1 MTRKKSANVGEIEKW
16 IEELKKRGISEFQ
29 FRDLPEDLKKMGM
42 IRRAS
47 VLKKITELKKIKD
60 VIVWKVE

>member
-29 FRDLPEDLKKMGM
+29 FRDLPEDLKKIGM

>member
-1 MTRKKSANVGEIEKW
+1 MSANVSDVEKW
-16 IEELKKRGISEFQ
+16 TEELKKKGISEFQ
-29 FRDLPEDLKKMGM
+29 FRDLPEDLKKIGM

-47 VLKKITELKKIKD
+47 VLKKIKELKKIKD

>member
-1 MTRKKSANVGEIEKW
+1 MSANVNNVEKW

-29 FRDLPEDLKKMGM
+29 FKDLPADLKKIGM

-47 VLKKITELKKIKD
+47 FLKKIKELKKIKD

>member
-1 MTRKKSANVGEIEKW
+1 MARKNSANVGKIEKW
-16 IEELKKRGISEFQ
+16 IEELKKRGIGEFQ
-29 FRDLPEDLKKMGM
+29 FRDLPEDLKKIGM
-42 IRRAS
+42 LRRAS